1 MSKDNK
7 KPYPAPEVF
16 RRQIERSAAAYTDSR
31 IDELLKLIQS
41 LEEGDGGD
49 PGDGGGKPPGRPPGG
64 GGGGGI
70 GVIFPPDVPTPWV
83 IPRPPVRDISSI
95 GTVESITF
103 QKSDGKFEYNKDAQY
118 GSMYLSSDGS
128 LTATVTIKIE
138 GSGEIEDFEIQV
150 TKIETE

>member
-41 LEEGDGGD
+41 LEDGDGGTTE
-49 PGDGGGKPPGRPPGG
+49 DGGGGKKPPGG
-64 GGGGGI
+64 GGK
-70 GVIFPPDVPTPWV
+70 FPDPFLPDAPTPWI
-83 IPRPPVRDISSI
+83 IPRPPIRDVSAV
-95 GTVESITF
+95 GVVDSITF
-103 QKSDGKFEYNKDAQY
+103 QKADGSFEYNKDAKY
-118 GSMYLSSDGS
+118 GTVYLSSDGA
-128 LTATVTIKIE
+128 LTATATIKVQ

>member
-41 LEEGDGGD
+41 LEDGDGGTIE
-49 PGDGGGKPPGRPPGG
+49 DGGGGKKPPGG
-64 GGGGGI
+64 GGK
-70 GVIFPPDVPTPWV
+70 FPDPFLPDAPTPWI
-83 IPRPPVRDISSI
+83 IPRPPIRDVSAV
-95 GTVESITF
+95 GVVDSITF
-103 QKSDGKFEYNKDAQY
+103 QKADGSFEYNKDAKY
-118 GSMYLSSDGS
+118 GTVYLSSDGA
-128 LTATVTIKIE
+128 LTATATIKVQ

>member
-41 LEEGDGGD
+41 LEDGDGGSLD
-49 PGDGGGKPPGRPPGG
+49 NSGGGVKKPPRPGR
-64 GGGGGI
+64 GGGI
-70 GVIFPPDVPTPWV
+70 GFIFPPDVPTPWI
-83 IPRPPVRDISSI
+83 IPRPPVRDISAVGIVDSI
-95 GTVESITF
+95 EF
-103 QKSDGKFEYNKDAQY
+103 QKSDGKFEYNKDASY
-118 GSMYLSSDGS
+118 GTMYLSSDGA
-128 LTATVTIKIE
+128 LTATATIKVK

-150 TKIETE
+150 TKIEI